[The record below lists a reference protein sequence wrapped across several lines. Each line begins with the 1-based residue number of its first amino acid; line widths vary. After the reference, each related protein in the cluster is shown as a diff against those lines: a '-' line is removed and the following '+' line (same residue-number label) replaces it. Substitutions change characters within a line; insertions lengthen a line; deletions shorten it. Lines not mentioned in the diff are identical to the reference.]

1 MGKRRTARAV
11 GGRGAC
17 KDADLELSVG
27 DGALAAE
34 EVPRFTSQVDVFV
47 THRRHRLA
55 DPRGASTK
63 AVIDAIVRAGVLA
76 DDSAREIREIRD
88 RQEKI
93 PTEQAE
99 ETEIEI
105 RVVGIGPPVGWP
117 SGEDEETA
125 TGLKKI

>member
-1 MGKRRTARAV
+1 MGKRRKAGAV
-11 GGRGAC
+11 GGRGPRA
-17 KDADLELSVG
+17 DADLELSLG

-34 EVPRFTSQVDVFV
+34 EVPRFTAQVDIFV

-55 DPRGASTK
+55 DPQGASTK

-76 DDSAREIREIRD
+76 DDNAGQIREIRD

-93 PTEQAE
+93 PKEQAE

-105 RVVGIGPPVGWP
+105 RVVGSGSPIGW
-117 SGEDEETA
+117 
-125 TGLKKI
+125 